1 MSARPRRAKPTPAP
15 LKPLERPPALHYAVQ
30 ESIKNYITEHRLQP
44 GEPILPETV
53 FARQLGISRN
63 AVREAVKA
71 LEMLGIVETRHGSGL
86 FVGQFS
92 FAPLLDSL
100 PYGLMSDLQQLA
112 DLLEIRRVLETGMI
126 AQVMAMMTPQQL
138 THLNSLVEQMHTRAV
153 RGEPFF
159 EEDREFHRRLFEPLN
174 NQVLLRLLDSFW
186 LAFRKASEQ
195 ADIRDTDPLR
205 TYRDHAA
212 ILEAVVAGDV
222 ARAQT
227 ALDQHYGGL
236 QGRLAR
242 VRDARQSQPPTE
254 AS

>member
-1 MSARPRRAKPTPAP
+1 MSVRPRRANPTQDP
-15 LKPLERPPALHYAVQ
+15 LKPLERPPALHLSVQ
-30 ESIKNYITEHRLQP
+30 ESIKNYITERNLQP

-53 FARQLGISRN
+53 FARQLGVSRN

-86 FVGQFS
+86 FVGRFS

-126 AQVMAMMTPQQL
+126 AQVMAIMTPQQVS
-138 THLNSLVEQMHTRAV
+138 HLGSLVERMHTRAA

-195 ADIRDTDPLR
+195 ADILDTDPLR

-242 VRDARQSQPPTE
+242 VREARQSQPPAE
-254 AS
+254 VS